1 MKQAKTD
8 QRRQDVLAAYKGWCQ
23 HGNCRRLWFLQT
35 GLKTYQLPRIA
46 SSKPQQTTTQI
57 SSHVI
62 KRRRAYF
69 ARLDE
74 CENIMISAIN
84 HARLSYYTDIV

>member
-1 MKQAKTD
+1 M
-8 QRRQDVLAAYKGWCQ
+8 LAAYKGWCQ

-35 GLKTYQLPRIA
+35 GLKTYQLP
-46 SSKPQQTTTQI
+46 SQLQSPKPTQTTTQCQ
-57 SSHVI
+57 SASALSRAI

-74 CENIMISAIN
+74 CEDIMISAIN